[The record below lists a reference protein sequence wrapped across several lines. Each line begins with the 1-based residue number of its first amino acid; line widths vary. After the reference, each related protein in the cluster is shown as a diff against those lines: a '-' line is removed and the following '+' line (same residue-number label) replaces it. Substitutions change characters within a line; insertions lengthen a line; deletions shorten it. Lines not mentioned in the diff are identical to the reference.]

1 MWDLAKEN
9 EDVLRLSTLFTARQ
23 VPQYLSDD
31 AGIDD
36 AIDWCHQ
43 HGITHAYLESFR
55 GERVPSREVIAH
67 ARDRFRDAGFM
78 VSGCIT
84 PMSYGKRSEGWP
96 MFSCYTSKDTLEQLR
111 AMSERAASLFD
122 VVMIDDFL
130 CSDCPCEVCAAAKGN
145 RSWSEFKRDLMLGV
159 SRTHIIEAG
168 RAVNPDVKFII
179 KYPAWHEM
187 YQERGYDVDAQSRLF
202 PKTWVGTETR
212 GVDPELLAA
221 DEEGSRLR
229 REPQYRA
236 YWLMRWLLGIGGDK
250 CGGGW
255 YDTHHTSPSYYVEQG
270 RQTVLGGAREA
281 FLFNFGAIY
290 EGTQYDYGR
299 GPDDCAALMDELPEQ
314 FELARLIGGKTPRG
328 LLGWKPANSSPGP
341 DYNLHS
347 LLGMAGF
354 PVTAAHQFDPTAPGF
369 LFGYHVLHDP
379 NWQWAVRQALASDKP
394 IVATPAF
401 LETARP
407 AAEGNRLDIAALRER
422 AIIVPRLSDRDAW
435 PALVALD
442 RAALDDLRDAACQ
455 PLGVTFHAPN
465 NVSLYL
471 FDDDVAVIEN
481 FRDEPADCTLHLRGW
496 PGSEAAV
503 WIPAGRAVHVPPG
516 ETLELT
522 VPTRSLVAL
531 RRVSGS
537 D

>member
-1 MWDLAKEN
+1 MWELAKEN
-9 EDVLRLSTLFTARQ
+9 EDVLRFSTLFTARQ
-23 VPQYLSDD
+23 VPEYLSDD
-31 AGIDD
+31 ARIDE
-36 AIDWCHQ
+36 AIDWCRR
-43 HGITHAYLESFR
+43 HGITHLYLESFR
-55 GERVPSREVIAH
+55 GERAPSREVIAH
-67 ARDRFRDAGFM
+67 ARDRFREAGFM

-111 AMSERAASLFD
+111 AMSERAAGLFD

-145 RSWSEFKRDLMLGV
+145 RQWSQFKRDLMLRV

-168 RAVNPDVKFII
+168 RAVNPNVEFII

-212 GVDPELLAA
+212 GVDPGQLTA

-229 REPQYRA
+229 KEPQYRA
-236 YWLMRWLLGIGGDK
+236 YWLMRWLLGIGGRK

-255 YDTHHTSPSYYVEQG
+255 YDTIRTSPSYYVEQG

-290 EGTQYDYGR
+290 DGTEHDKRR
-299 GPDDCAALMDELPEQ
+299 GPDDLAALMDEMPRH
-314 FELARLIGGKTPRG
+314 FELARLIRGKTPRG
-328 LLGWKPANSSPGP
+328 LLGWKPPNSSPGP

-354 PVTAAHQFDPTAPGF
+354 PVTAAHEFDPTAPGF
-369 LFGYHVLHDP
+369 VFGYHVLHDP
-379 NWQWAVRQALASDKP
+379 NWQWAVKQALACEKP
-394 IVATPAF
+394 IVATSAF

-407 AAEGNRLDIAALRER
+407 AAEGNRLDIATLRER
-422 AIIVPRLSDRDAW
+422 AVVVPRLSDRDTW
-435 PALVALD
+435 PALEELDRPALD
-442 RAALDDLRDAACQ
+442 ELRDAACE

-481 FRDEPADCTLHLRGW
+481 FRDEPADCSLRLEGW
-496 PGSEAAV
+496 AGYTGAV
-503 WIPAGRAVHVPPG
+503 CIPTNQSMDIPAG
-516 ETLELT
+516 ETLELEAPPRT
-522 VPTRSLVAL
+522 LVAL
-531 RRVSGS
+531 RRADG
-537 D
+537 